1 MKFIITFFVLV
12 SIPYITSLSFNFTF
26 TGPRSRNPEIVIERN
41 GSYISKDGIHLTE
54 DRIDVNQSQKT
65 GRVTYIREL
74 LLWDNK
80 ANVSS
85 FSTRFTFVIDSN
97 RSAEYGYGLTFFLAQ
112 NNSELIPRGSMG
124 LPMTPSGSTN
134 RPRFVAVEFDTFW
147 DIWDPNDTS
156 NTPMGDHVGLNINS
170 LESVKSQKWF
180 SNVTGGRVCEAW
192 IRYDSGSNNFN
203 VSFTGYENNRV
214 VRQDGFT
221 HNVDLSNELPD
232 RVIFGFSAATG
243 PLFQKNI
250 LRSWSFDSWYL
261 DPNPDPEDGKKNRVG
276 LIVGLSVTVPFVVI
290 LFVVLWR
297 WKRTKSREDEDE
309 GELDIEMNKDFEM
322 GSGPKRFSY
331 HELEESTGG
340 FALQEKLGEG
350 GFGGVYRGFLRES
363 RTYIAVK
370 RMSKTSKQ
378 GIKQYASEVRI
389 ISRLRHKNL
398 VQLIGWCHEKR
409 ELLLVYEYMEN
420 RSLDTHLFKLKSLLA
435 WGTRYKI
442 AHGLASALLY
452 LHEEWE
458 QCVLHR
464 DIKPSNVMLDSNFNA
479 KLGDFGL
486 AKLVDH
492 DKGVQT
498 TMLAGTL
505 GYMAPE
511 CVVTGKASKESD
523 VFSFGVVALEIA
535 CGRKPIDYNAQESQQ
550 RLVEWV
556 WELYGTGKLLNAV
569 DPRLGSDFEEEEIKQ
584 LMIIGLWCQHPD
596 SKLRPTM
603 RQVIQVL
610 NSEAS
615 LPVLS
620 SKMPVASY
628 STPSMPLLF
637 GVASLAQNQSVCIIS
652 NTDSSKQMTSS
663 TTSSCSPSVSLLQP
677 EQ

>member
-1 MKFIITFFVLV
+1 MKFIFTFFVLV

-26 TGPRSRNPEIVIERN
+26 TGPRSRNPEIVIEPN
-41 GSYISKDGIHLTE
+41 GTYISKDGIHLTE
-54 DRIDVNQSQKT
+54 DRIDANQSQKT

-74 LLWDNK
+74 LLWDHK
-80 ANVSS
+80 SNVSS
-85 FSTRFTFVIDSN
+85 FSTNFTFVIDSN

-147 DIWDPNDTS
+147 DIWDPKNTS
-156 NTPMGDHVGLNINS
+156 NNPMGDHVGLNINS
-170 LESVKSQKWF
+170 LESMKSQKWF

-192 IRYDSGSNNFN
+192 IRYDS
-203 VSFTGYENNRV
+203 
-214 VRQDGFT
+214 
-221 HNVDLSNELPD
+221 
-232 RVIFGFSAATG
+232 ATG
-243 PLFQKNI
+243 PRFQKNI

-261 DPNPDPEDGKKNRVG
+261 SPNPDTEDGKKNRVG
-276 LIVGLSVTVPFVVI
+276 LIVGLSVTVPFLVI
-290 LFVVLWR
+290 LLVVLWR
-297 WKRTKSREDEDE
+297 WKRTKSREDEDEAEAENE

-331 HELEESTGG
+331 HELAESTGD

-556 WELYGTGKLLNAV
+556 WELYGTGKLLDAV
-569 DPRLGSDFEEEEIKQ
+569 DPRLGSDFEEDEIKQ

-628 STPSMPLLF
+628 STPSVPSLF
-637 GVASLAQNQSVCIIS
+637 GVASLAQNQSSNDMII
-652 NTDSSKQMTSS
+652 DSGSLNSFIDSVFGPQTEPSFIFS
-663 TTSSCSPSVSLLQP
+663 VDCSVSITI
-677 EQ
+677 